1 MRCREDRRL
10 PPGSCVGSFIVSL
23 GPLLVIFIVAAAAT
37 WVAGGFLSQATDVL
51 DDRFGLGDAVGG
63 LLLLGLAGSLPEL
76 AITASAALSGDLPL
90 ATGNLLG
97 GIAIQTLV
105 LVLLDATSRR
115 GKPLSSLTADVSPLL
130 EAGMVVVLVALAIMG
145 GLLPEST
152 SIGPMSPMSIAIVAF
167 FLIGIVGINRSR
179 QRPGWT
185 FAGETPPATEKSPN
199 RFESSSTRAVLAV
212 FGLAS
217 LVTLGAGVALEQ
229 TGNDIAGHL
238 GMNGVVFGAT
248 ILAAVTALPEVSS
261 GIQAVRLGAIG
272 LAMSDIYGGNAVQL
286 TFFLLADLL
295 AGDPVLPQ
303 ASAESLWLGG
313 LGALVTGI
321 MIYGLIMRPPRKI
334 LGVGPDSL
342 LVLLTYIAGV
352 VLLTKVP
359 G

>member
-1 MRCREDRRL
+1 MSL
-10 PPGSCVGSFIVSL
+10 PALLAVFI
-23 GPLLVIFIVAAAAT
+23 AAAGAT
-37 WVAGGFLSQATDVL
+37 WVAGVYLSKATDVL

-76 AITASAALSGDLPL
+76 AITASAALSGDLEL

-97 GIAIQTLV
+97 GIAMQTLV

-115 GKPLSSLTADVSPLL
+115 KTPLSSLTSDASPLL
-130 EAGMVVVLVALAIMG
+130 EAGMVVVLVTLAIMG

-152 SIGPMSPMSIAIVAF
+152 SIGPVSPMSVAIVVF
-167 FLIGIVGINRSR
+167 FLVGVIGINRAR
-179 QRPGWT
+179 TRPGWRI
-185 FAGETPPATEKSPN
+185 AGEDPPAPKEAPN
-199 RFESSSTRAVLAV
+199 RFRASSSTAVLGV
-212 FGLAS
+212 FGAAS
-217 LVTLGAGVALEQ
+217 VITLGAGVALEQ
-229 TGNDIAGHL
+229 SGNDLAGHF

-261 GIQAVRLGAIG
+261 GIQAVRLGAVG

-286 TFFLLADLL
+286 TFFFLADLL
-295 AGDPVLPQ
+295 AGEAVLPQ

-321 MIYGLIMRPPRKI
+321 MIYGLLMRPPRKLAGI
-334 LGVGPDSL
+334 VGPDSL
-342 LVLLTYIAGV
+342 VVLLTYLLGV
-352 VLLTKVP
+352 ILLTKVP

>member
-1 MRCREDRRL
+1 M
-10 PPGSCVGSFIVSL
+10 GL
-23 GPLLVIFIVAAAAT
+23 GGLLAIFIVAAAAT
-37 WVAGGFLSQATDVL
+37 WVAGLFLSKATDVL

-76 AITASAALSGDLPL
+76 AITASAALSGDLEL

-97 GIAIQTLV
+97 GIAMQTLV
-105 LVLLDATSRR
+105 LVFLDATSGRKR
-115 GKPLSSLTADVSPLL
+115 PLSALTADASPLL
-130 EAGMVVVLVALAIMG
+130 EAAMVVVLVTLAVMG

-152 SIGPMSPMSIAIVAF
+152 AVGPVSPVSLAIVAF
-167 FLIGIVGINRSR
+167 FLIGVIGINRTR
-179 QRPGWT
+179 TRPGWKY
-185 FAGETPPATEKSPN
+185 AGEAPPQATDVPN
-199 RFESSSTRAVLAV
+199 RFKSASTRTVLGV

-229 TGNDIAGHL
+229 SGNDLAGHF

-261 GIQAVRLGAIG
+261 GLQAVRLGAVG

-286 TFFLLADLL
+286 TFFLLADIL

-313 LGALVTGI
+313 LGALVTGV
-321 MIYGLIMRPPRKI
+321 MIYGLLVRPQRKLMR
-334 LGVGPDSL
+334 VGPDSL
-342 LVLLTYIAGV
+342 IVLPTYLLGV
-352 VLLTKVP
+352 VLLTQVP

>member
-1 MRCREDRRL
+1 M
-10 PPGSCVGSFIVSL
+10 SL
-23 GPLLVIFIVAAAAT
+23 GALLVIFIAAAAAT
-37 WVAGGFLSQATDVL
+37 WVAGSVLSKATDVL
-51 DDRFGLGDAVGG
+51 DDRLGLGDAVGG

-76 AITASAALSGDLPL
+76 AITASAALSGDLEL

-97 GIAIQTLV
+97 GIAMQTLV
-105 LVLLDATSRR
+105 LVFLDATSRKR
-115 GKPLSSLTADVSPLL
+115 QPLSSLTTDANPLL
-130 EAGMVVVLVALAIMG
+130 EAAMVVVLVTLAIMG

-152 SIGPMSPMSIAIVAF
+152 AIGPISPMSLAIVAF
-167 FLIGIVGINRSR
+167 FLVGIVGINRARR
-179 QRPGWT
+179 QPGWKIE
-185 FAGETPPATEKSPN
+185 GETPPPATEAPN
-199 RFESSSTRAVLAV
+199 RFKDSSTRFVVGAFV
-212 FGLAS
+212 LAS
-217 LVTLGAGVALEQ
+217 LITLGAGVGLEQ

-261 GIQAVRLGAIG
+261 GIQAVRLGAVG

-286 TFFLLADLL
+286 TFFLLADIL

-321 MIYGLIMRPPRKI
+321 MIYGLLIRPRRKVAG
-334 LGVGPDSL
+334 LGPDSL
-342 LVLLTYIAGV
+342 IVLLTYVLGV
-352 VLLTKVP
+352 LLLTKVP

>member
-1 MRCREDRRL
+1 MST
-10 PPGSCVGSFIVSL
+10 GA
-23 GPLLVIFIVAAAAT
+23 LLAIFIVAAAAT
-37 WVAGGFLSQATDVL
+37 WVAGAYLSKATDVL

-76 AITASAALSGDLPL
+76 AITASAALSGDLAL

-97 GIAIQTLV
+97 GIAMQTLV
-105 LVLLDATSRR
+105 LVFLDAVSRR
-115 GKPLSSLTADVSPLL
+115 KQPLSSLVPDEAPLL
-130 EAGMVVVLVALAIMG
+130 EAAMVVVLVTLAIMG

-152 SIGPMSPMSIAIVAF
+152 SVGSVSPMSIAIVVF
-167 FLIGIVGINRSR
+167 FLIGVIGINRNR
-179 QRPGWT
+179 RRPAWSAVGD
-185 FAGETPPATEKSPN
+185 APPTAQEAPN
-199 RFESSSTRAVLAV
+199 RFKSSSTRMVLGA
-212 FGLAS
+212 FGVAS
-217 LVTLGAGVALEQ
+217 LVTLAAGVALEQ
-229 TGNDIAGHL
+229 TGNELADDF

-261 GIQAVRLGAIG
+261 GVQAVRLGAVG

-295 AGDPVLPQ
+295 AGGPVLPQ

-321 MIYGLIMRPPRKI
+321 MIYGLLMRPPRK
-334 LGVGPDSL
+334 LAGLGPDSL
-342 LVLLTYIAGV
+342 LVLFTYIIGV
-352 VLLTKVP
+352 LLLTKVP